1 MTVRRDD
8 DAILLEDVCAVDDA
22 EILMQELRA
31 GAALIDWSACTHL
44 HTACLQVILAA
55 HIPMRGSPSNPALAR
70 WLTPLLHPG
79 ATPIRRLIIPEAET
93 AYLMEA

>member
-22 EILMQELRA
+22 EILMQELQA

-55 HIPMRGSPSNPALAR
+55 HTPMRGSPSNPVLAR
-70 WLTPLLHPG
+70 WLAPLLHPS
-79 ATPIRRLIIPEAET
+79 ATPIRRLAVADAET
-93 AYLMEA
+93 ACPMEA